1 MQGGHPVST
10 KYFGGI
16 LLWGG
21 GCGHGKLSRIVILD
35 RKSFFGEKNG
45 RNVFWGGRK
54 MAKSFFEGRKMGAP
68 CLSSLLQPCFGHL
81 ERWLLV
87 GDRLFDALYVA
98 LHVNYLLQ
106 EGETGRE

>member
-1 MQGGHPVST
+1 M
-10 KYFGGI
+10 KKI
-16 LLWGG
+16 
-21 GCGHGKLSRIVILD
+21 
-35 RKSFFGEKNG
+35 FGEENG
-45 RNVFWGGRK
+45 RKFFWGEENVQKKFFGRK
-54 MAKSFFEGRKMGAP
+54 MAKGFFEGRKMGAP

-87 GDRLFDALYVA
+87 GDRLFDALYVS